1 MKKIA
6 GIICFLIF
14 ILSYSQVG
22 INTTS
27 PTATLDIN
35 GNIRIRQAK
44 NLGSANSAKDS
55 ILVIDNSGFV
65 NRVNSDMIVSQVAS
79 GIIGVTTDATLS
91 GDGKTGNPLKIAQN
105 GATIGQTL
113 TWSGSAWIPQSNG
126 NSWSLLGN
134 SGTNASTNFLGTTDN
149 QPLIF
154 KTNSTENVRI
164 SNVGYVGI
172 STNNPLTS
180 LQVNGGFSLSS
191 TTVNLTADN
200 QVITVGN
207 FSNIKLNSNNA
218 TSANRTFT
226 LSNGLV
232 DGQML
237 MIYPVAGAAQLLD
250 AGNVNIAG
258 NFNFGVEDVL
268 HLVWIGNKWLQ
279 VSRSNN

>member
-6 GIICFLIF
+6 DIICFLIF
-14 ILSYSQVG
+14 ILSHSQVG

-65 NRVNSDMIVSQVAS
+65 NRVNSDMIVSQSAS

-113 TWSGSAWIPQSNG
+113 TWSGSAWIPQNNG

-180 LQVNGGFSLSS
+180 LQVNGGFSLNS

-232 DGQML
+232 EGQML
-237 MIYPVAGAAQLLD
+237 VIYPVVGAAQLLD

>member
-14 ILSYSQVG
+14 IFSHSQVG

-65 NRVNSDMIVSQVAS
+65 NRVNSDMIVSQASS

-105 GATIGQTL
+105 GAVIGQTL

-237 MIYPVAGAAQLLD
+237 MIYPAAGAAQLLD